1 MAPAIARLLPD
12 FSVPA
17 TASRPPAAFPASAN
31 SDASEGLAVLLRVPS
46 PAVPAPPPEDR
57 AALLKDAEA
66 RGRAEGRTQAQAES
80 AAALAFAQAD
90 FDARLAAARADWCA
104 AESDRLA
111 AGFSAAIHA
120 LGGQLTDRVGN
131 LLVPVLTAGL
141 RRQAVDELALTLAQL
156 LGDPRHAPV
165 RIGGPADLLDALAG
179 KLGAVESTVAFSPSE
194 TVEVTIQ
201 SDQTLIETQLGA
213 WAGLLTAAVEG
224 A

>member
-12 FSVPA
+12 FSIA
-17 TASRPPAAFPASAN
+17 PASPRVP
-31 SDASEGLAVLLRVPS
+31 DGLALLVR
-46 PAVPAPPPEDR
+46 AAPPPAPVPPPAEDR
-57 AALLKDAEA
+57 PALLAEAQA
-66 RGRAEGRTQAQAES
+66 RGRAEGRAQAQAES
-80 AAALAFAQAD
+80 AAALTFAQAD
-90 FDARLAAARADWCA
+90 FDTRLAAARREWCA

-111 AGFSAAIHA
+111 AGFSAAIQA
-120 LGGQLTDRVGN
+120 LGAQLTDRVGT

-141 RRQAVDELALTLAQL
+141 RRQAVDELALTLSQL

-179 KLGAVESTVAFSPSE
+179 KLGTTESAVAFSPSE
-194 TVEVTIQ
+194 AVEVTIQ

-213 WAGLLTAAVEG
+213 WAGLLAAAVEG